1 MADKQDEL
9 SRYRTNLQGEVDSIA
24 LYAALS
30 QAETDPRIAEVY
42 RRLAKVE
49 ARHADVW
56 RAAIAREGGS
66 AGEVSPSPRARVLG
80 WLAKRLGVGAVL
92 PVVVAAEDRDHAAY
106 KDQPEAIAA
115 GLPAD
120 EESHA
125 RVIRT
130 AMAGSGGLA
139 GPEIAQLEGRHRG
152 GSGNALRAA
161 VLGANDGLV
170 SNMSLVMGVAGAA
183 AAEQTILLAGL
194 AGLIAGACSMA
205 MGEWLSVNSARE
217 LAQRQ
222 IALEATELKQFPDE
236 EREELIL
243 IYQSK
248 GLSEKEATSVADRL
262 LSQDGAAVDTLA
274 REELGIDPSE
284 LGGSAWVAGLSS
296 FMLFAIG
303 AIFPV
308 APFFFLTGATAVIA
322 SLLFSGVALALI
334 GFGTSL
340 FTGRSIWFSVLRQI
354 LIGYA
359 AAGITFGVGALVG
372 VSLG

>member
-1 MADKQDEL
+1 MAVDDIA
-9 SRYRTNLQGEVDSIA
+9 RYRANLQGEVDSVA
-24 LYAALS
+24 LYTALS
-30 QAETDPRIAEVY
+30 EAESDPKVAEVY
-42 RRLAKVE
+42 RRLAAVE
-49 ARHADVW
+49 QDHVEVW
-56 RAAIAREGGS
+56 RKEITGKGGS
-66 AGEVSPSPRARVLG
+66 PGDIRPSIRARVLG
-80 WLAKRLGVGAVL
+80 WLAKRFGAAMVL
-92 PVVVAAEDRDHAAY
+92 PVIAATEARDHAVY
-106 KDQPEAIAA
+106 QDQPEAIAA

-120 EESHA
+120 EQSHA

-139 GPEIAQLEGRHRG
+139 GPEIARLEGRHRA

-217 LAQRQ
+217 LAEQQ
-222 IALEATELKQFPDE
+222 IALEANELELFPE
-236 EREELIL
+236 QEREELIL

-248 GLSEKEATSVADRL
+248 GLSETEATSVADRL

-284 LGGSAWVAGLSS
+284 LGGSAWVAGASS
-296 FMLFAIG
+296 FLLFSIG

-308 APFFFLTGATAVIA
+308 APFFCLTGTTAVIA
-322 SLLFSGVALALI
+322 SLLSGGVALALI

-340 FTGRSIWFSVLRQI
+340 FTGRGVLFSAGRQL

-359 AAGITFGVGALVG
+359 AAGVTYAVGALVG
-372 VSLG
+372 VSLT

>member
-1 MADKQDEL
+1 MADDLDDL
-9 SRYRTNLQGEVDSIA
+9 SRYRTNLQGEVDSVA
-24 LYAALS
+24 LYTALS
-30 QAETDPRIAEVY
+30 KAEPDPKIAEVY

-49 ARHADVW
+49 GKHADVW
-56 RAAIAREGGS
+56 RQAIARKGASSGKP
-66 AGEVSPSPRARVLG
+66 APSVRARVLG

-92 PVVVAAEDRDHAAY
+92 PVVVAAEGRDHAAY

-125 RVIRT
+125 RVIRA

-139 GPEIAQLEGRHRG
+139 GPEIAQLEGRHRS

-217 LAQRQ
+217 LSQRQ
-222 IALEATELKQFPDE
+222 IALEASELKQFPDE

-284 LGGSAWVAGLSS
+284 LGGSAWVAGVSS
-296 FMLFAIG
+296 FMLFAVG

-308 APFFFLTGATAVIA
+308 APFFFLAGATAVIA

-340 FTGRSIWFSVLRQI
+340 FTGRSIGFSVLRQI

-359 AAGITFGVGALVG
+359 AAGITYGVGALVG
-372 VSLG
+372 VSLS

>member
-1 MADKQDEL
+1 MPSNVGPSHRA
-9 SRYRTNLQGEVDSIA
+9 
-24 LYAALS
+24 
-30 QAETDPRIAEVY
+30 RI
-42 RRLAKVE
+42 LG
-49 ARHADVW
+49 W
-56 RAAIAREGGS
+56 IARRFGS
-66 AGEVSPSPRARVLG
+66 AT
-80 WLAKRLGVGAVL
+80 VL
-92 PVVVAAEDRDHAAY
+92 PVIVATETRDHAAY
-106 KDQPEAIAA
+106 KNQPEAIAA

-120 EESHA
+120 EQSHS

-139 GPEIAQLEGRHRG
+139 GPEIARLEGRHRAG
-152 GSGNALRAA
+152 AGNALRAA

-217 LAQRQ
+217 LAEQQ
-222 IALEATELKQFPDE
+222 IAMEASELEMFPE
-236 EREELIL
+236 QEREELIL

-248 GLSEKEATSVADRL
+248 GLSEAEATSVADRL

-274 REELGIDPSE
+274 REELGIDPKE
-284 LGGSAWVAGLSS
+284 LGGSAWVAAASS
-296 FMLFAIG
+296 FMLFALG

-322 SLLFSGVALALI
+322 SLVSGGVALALI

-340 FTGRSIWFSVLRQI
+340 FTGRGVVFSAVRQI

-359 AAGITFGVGALVG
+359 AAGVTYAVGALVG
-372 VSLG
+372 VSLT